1 MNSELVSSLKQ
12 VRQIRRTV
20 DALASRGD
28 EGRGMTAIS
37 LGELSSKPSRG
48 FPNEA
53 THPDKIGIP
62 PVEHINWME
71 ITRGIETS

>member
-1 MNSELVSSLKQ
+1 M
-12 VRQIRRTV
+12 
-20 DALASRGD
+20 ASRGD

-37 LGELSSKPSRG
+37 LGKLSSKPSRG

-62 PVEHINWME
+62 PAEHISWVE
-71 ITRGIETS
+71 ITRGTETS

>member
-1 MNSELVSSLKQ
+1 M
-12 VRQIRRTV
+12 
-20 DALASRGD
+20 DALASRGE

>member
-1 MNSELVSSLKQ
+1 M
-12 VRQIRRTV
+12 

-37 LGELSSKPSRG
+37 LGELSSKSSRG

-53 THPDKIGIP
+53 THLDKIEIP
-62 PVEHINWME
+62 PVQHINWVE
-71 ITRGIETS
+71 ATRGIETS

>member
-1 MNSELVSSLKQ
+1 M
-12 VRQIRRTV
+12 
-20 DALASRGD
+20 ASRGD

-53 THPDKIGIP
+53 THSDKIGIP
-62 PVEHINWME
+62 PVEHIDWVE
-71 ITRGIETS
+71 ATRGIETS

>member
-1 MNSELVSSLKQ
+1 M
-12 VRQIRRTV
+12 
-20 DALASRGD
+20 ASRGD

-37 LGELSSKPSRG
+37 LGELSSKYSRG

-53 THPDKIGIP
+53 THLDKIEIP
-62 PVEHINWME
+62 PVEHIDWVE

>member
-1 MNSELVSSLKQ
+1 M
-12 VRQIRRTV
+12 
-20 DALASRGD
+20 ASRGD

-53 THPDKIGIP
+53 THLDKIEIP
-62 PVEHINWME
+62 PVKHINWVE
-71 ITRGIETS
+71 ATRGIETS

>member
-1 MNSELVSSLKQ
+1 M
-12 VRQIRRTV
+12 

-37 LGELSSKPSRG
+37 LGELSSKSSRG

-53 THPDKIGIP
+53 THLDKIEIP
-62 PVEHINWME
+62 PVEHIDWVE

>member
-1 MNSELVSSLKQ
+1 M
-12 VRQIRRTV
+12 
-20 DALASRGD
+20 ASRGD

-53 THPDKIGIP
+53 THSGKTGVPLAQHIGQA
-62 PVEHINWME
+62 
-71 ITRGIETS
+71 GASGGSETSQYLEENTIFP

>member
-1 MNSELVSSLKQ
+1 M
-12 VRQIRRTV
+12 

-37 LGELSSKPSRG
+37 LGMLSSKLSRG

-53 THPDKIGIP
+53 TQSDKIGLP
-62 PVEHINWME
+62 PAEHIGWVE
-71 ITRGIETS
+71 ATRGIETS

>member
-1 MNSELVSSLKQ
+1 M
-12 VRQIRRTV
+12 

-53 THPDKIGIP
+53 THPSKRRIP
-62 PVEHINWME
+62 PVEHIDWEE
-71 ITRGIETS
+71 ITGGIETS

>member
-1 MNSELVSSLKQ
+1 M
-12 VRQIRRTV
+12 
-20 DALASRGD
+20 ASRD
-28 EGRGMTAIS
+28 EEGRGMTAIS

-62 PVEHINWME
+62 PVEHIDWVE
-71 ITRGIETS
+71 ITRGTETS

>member
-1 MNSELVSSLKQ
+1 M
-12 VRQIRRTV
+12 
-20 DALASRGD
+20 ASRGD

-53 THPDKIGIP
+53 THLDKIEIP
-62 PVEHINWME
+62 PVQHINWVE
-71 ITRGIETS
+71 ATRGIETS

>member
-1 MNSELVSSLKQ
+1 
-12 VRQIRRTV
+12 
-20 DALASRGD
+20 LASRGD
-28 EGRGMTAIS
+28 EGRGKTAIS
-37 LGELSSKPSRG
+37 LGMLSSKLNRG

-62 PVEHINWME
+62 PAQHISWEE

>member
-1 MNSELVSSLKQ
+1 M
-12 VRQIRRTV
+12 

-37 LGELSSKPSRG
+37 LGELSSKSSRG

-53 THPDKIGIP
+53 THPDKIGVP
-62 PVEHINWME
+62 PVEHIDWVE
-71 ITRGIETS
+71 STRGIETS